1 MNLGDRF
8 KFYREKVEL
17 TQKEAANLLGVKN
30 YQLANYETGRTE
42 PNIATLLKMSSI
54 YNVSLDELMN
64 NQHKINKNKHSED
77 YNNLLI
83 ELNNFLKNIDKN

>member
-54 YNVSLDELMN
+54 YNVSLDELLN
-64 NQHKINKNKHSED
+64 NQRKINKNRHSED

>member
-54 YNVSLDELMN
+54 YNVSLDELLN
-64 NQHKINKNKHSED
+64 NQRKINKNKHSKD

>member
-30 YQLANYETGRTE
+30 YQLANYETERTE

-54 YNVSLDELMN
+54 YNVSLDELLN
-64 NQHKINKNKHSED
+64 NQRKINKNRHSED

>member
-54 YNVSLDELMN
+54 YNVSLDELLN
-64 NQHKINKNKHSED
+64 NQRKINKNKHSED

>member
-8 KFYREKVEL
+8 KFYREKVGL
-17 TQKEAANLLGVKN
+17 TQKEAANLLCVRN

>member
-83 ELNNFLKNIDKN
+83 ELNNFLKNIDKK

>member
-8 KFYREKVEL
+8 KFYREKIGF

-54 YNVSLDELMN
+54 YNVSLDELLN
-64 NQHKINKNKHSED
+64 NQRKINKNKHSED

>member
-54 YNVSLDELMN
+54 YNVSLDEL
-64 NQHKINKNKHSED
+64 
-77 YNNLLI
+77 
-83 ELNNFLKNIDKN
+83 NNFLKNIDKN

>member
-1 MNLGDRF
+1 MILGDRF

-54 YNVSLDELMN
+54 YNVSLDELLN
-64 NQHKINKNKHSED
+64 NQRKINKNRHSED